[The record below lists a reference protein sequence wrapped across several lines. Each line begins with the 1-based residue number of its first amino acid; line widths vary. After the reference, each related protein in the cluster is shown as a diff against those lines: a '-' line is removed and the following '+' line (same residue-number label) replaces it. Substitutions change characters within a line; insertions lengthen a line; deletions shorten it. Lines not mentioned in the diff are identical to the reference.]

1 METIVLQS
9 PVGPVHVTA
18 DDNVIYRIMIG
29 DGPAETGETPL
40 LRRAA
45 EQLTAYFAGTA
56 RTFDLPLVPPET
68 PFQARVRAAMIAI
81 PYGETLTYGALAAQ
95 IGGVA
100 RAVGQACGHNPVP
113 VIVPCHRVLAA
124 GGAIGGFSGGDG
136 TPTKRKL
143 LALEAGPLFA

>member
-1 METIVLQS
+1 METIVLHS

-18 DDNVIYRIMIG
+18 DAAVIHRISIG
-29 DGPAETGETPL
+29 TGPAETRETSL

-45 EQLTAYFAGTA
+45 DQLTGYFAGAA

-68 PFQARVRAAMIAI
+68 PFQVRVRAAMIAI
-81 PYGETLTYGALAAQ
+81 PYGETISYGALAKQ

-100 RAVGQACGHNPVP
+100 RAVGQACAHNPVP
-113 VIVPCHRVLAA
+113 IIVPCHRVLAA

-136 TPTKRKL
+136 TPTKRAL
-143 LALEAGPLFA
+143 LAHEAGAIFA